1 MKTKQEE
8 VVSPELKEFM
18 SIQKIPSVAALLVI
32 DNEHLLEMEGFG
44 WRLLKEVLGLRK
56 IQ

>member
-1 MKTKQEE
+1 MNATQE
-8 VVSPELKEFM
+8 VISPELQEFM
-18 SIQKIPSVAALLVI
+18 NAQKIPSVAALLVI
-32 DNEHLLEMEGFG
+32 DNERLLGMEGFG

>member
-1 MKTKQEE
+1 MNAKQEE
-8 VVSPELKEFM
+8 VVSPELQEFM
-18 SIQKIPSVAALLVI
+18 DIQKIPSLAALLVI